1 MSVGGKVCQF
11 EKKTYALAQ
20 AHLSIKNLKSNTQLT
35 SQCKTKKLLWE
46 RNLQK
51 KKEQK
56 RQKKK
61 KESMHCCSKLDID
74 ACRDL
79 SALAAIT
86 S

>member
-51 KKEQK
+51 KKGAK
-56 RQKKK
+56 KTKKK
-61 KESMHCCSKLDID
+61 KKKSQCI
-74 ACRDL
+74 
-79 SALAAIT
+79 AAV